1 MEHTSVEPSQNAM
14 QKEWEMLNAKTAAAA
29 QDDKPDN
36 PDSAQMEDAE
46 EAPVADIE
54 PIPTSPTRDVNL
66 ESRENTRR
74 NEENFKK
81 LREANQELER
91 KLALME
97 QTIGNSAG
105 KSAEAEPSLDELDLR
120 DDDIAEGKHYKAL
133 KREVR
138 QLNEAVAKANAERE
152 KLAAEARLRATYPDI
167 FNIVTQDNMEELAK
181 IEPELVESIVTSPK
195 TYSQHIAAYK
205 LIKKSNIGAL
215 DPYADDKARAQKN
228 MAKPKSAA
236 TVAPRMGES
245 PLSDAER
252 FQNGMTPEIQ
262 AQLLRE
268 MNEAI
273 ANR

>member
-1 MEHTSVEPSQNAM
+1 MEQSSAI
-14 QKEWEMLNAKTAAAA
+14 QKEWEMLNAKTAAVAPN
-29 QDDKPDN
+29 DKPDN
-36 PDSAQMEDAE
+36 PDSARMEDAE
-46 EAPVADIE
+46 EAPAADIE
-54 PIPTSPTRDVNL
+54 PIPTNPTSPTPDVNL

-81 LREANQELER
+81 LREANLELER
-91 KLALME
+91 KIAQME
-97 QTIGNSAG
+97 QALG
-105 KSAEAEPSLDELDLR
+105 KPAKPEPSLDELDLR

-152 KLAAEARLRATYPDI
+152 KLAAEARLRANYPDI
-167 FNIVTQDNMEELAK
+167 FSVVTKDNMEELAK
-181 IEPELVESIVTSPK
+181 VEPELVESIITSPN

-205 LIKKSNIGAL
+205 LIKKYGIGTL

-252 FQNGMTPEIQ
+252 FQNGLTPELQ

-268 MNEAI
+268 MDEAI

>member
-1 MEHTSVEPSQNAM
+1 MEQTSAI
-14 QKEWEMLNAKTAAAA
+14 QKEWEMLNAKTAAVVPNEN
-29 QDDKPDN
+29 PDN
-36 PDSAQMEDAE
+36 PDNKSGQE
-46 EAPVADIE
+46 EVEAAPEA
-54 PIPTSPTRDVNL
+54 VN
-66 ESRENTRR
+66 EEIQTIQTKDNSHEARENTRR

-81 LREANQELER
+81 LREANLELER
-91 KLALME
+91 KIAQME
-97 QTIGNSAG
+97 QALG
-105 KSAEAEPSLDELDLR
+105 KPPKPEPSLDELDLR

-152 KLAAEARLRATYPDI
+152 KLAAEARLRANYPDI
-167 FNIVTQDNMEELAK
+167 FSVVTKDNMEELAK
-181 IEPELVESIVTSPK
+181 VEPELVESIITSPN

-205 LIKKSNIGAL
+205 LIKKYGIGTQ
-215 DPYADDKARAQKN
+215 DPYAEDKARAQRN

-252 FQNGMTPEIQ
+252 FQNGMTPELQ

-268 MNEAI
+268 MEEAI

>member
-1 MEHTSVEPSQNAM
+1 MEQSSAI
-14 QKEWEMLNAKTAAAA
+14 QKEWEMLNAKTAGVTPE
-29 QDDKPDN
+29 DKPDK
-36 PDSAQMEDAE
+36 PESARQEEVE
-46 EAPVADIE
+46 EAPEAE
-54 PIPTSPTRDVNL
+54 LETIPAKDNN

-81 LREANQELER
+81 LREANLELER
-91 KLALME
+91 KLAQME
-97 QTIGNSAG
+97 QSFN
-105 KSAEAEPSLDELDLR
+105 KPPKPEPSLDELDLR

-167 FNIVTQDNMEELAK
+167 FNVVTQENMEELAK

-205 LIKKSNIGAL
+205 LIKKYSIGTQ

-236 TVAPRMGES
+236 SVAPRMGES

-252 FQNGMTPEIQ
+252 FQNGMTPELQ

-268 MNEAI
+268 MDEAI
-273 ANR
+273 ANRL